1 MATDTGHNVVHRGA
15 TMARRTTRLAESP
28 AGCRTSTAFR
38 ARLAKHRASTWCRIN
53 RKATRQK
60 QLAQLIDCSARG
72 KPIPPLVRRHVALLG
87 GLCLAAMVFGVT
99 QAGSEGGQGSSTVA
113 ISATSGLWPN
123 LAGNIARP
131 LRYRPDGHDFVIE
144 NGGEFFNRPLYGG
157 NTAFRVDA
165 GDRPEFTLY
174 LPGRG
179 GNLRLGL
186 AVGATAKW
194 LHDAERI
201 VARYRPG
208 AMVYEI
214 RDPLLGR
221 AGSLGVTVL
230 ATDTTDG
237 LIVRAEAA
245 GVDAGLEILFA
256 YGGVNGQ
263 RGQRDGDIGTE
274 KVPISQYFQLQP
286 EFCKDNTFT
295 VGRGTFTLHS
305 KAATILGLA
314 PTATRLVVADAA
326 KWASASDLLAS
337 GGSSPGTP
345 VVVGRA
351 PWTAGAPLFLAL
363 RRVAEAEVSARAAA
377 PTFSSSEDLSREFAE
392 TDGHFRALRRQV
404 VVETPDPYINAAAA
418 ALSVAADG
426 VWDEPTGTVQHG
438 AVAWRSRLLGWRG
451 PYAMDALGWHDRAR
465 RHLSYWAGRQ
475 NTGPIP
481 AAPPPADAGANLAR
495 AEAAL
500 HSNGDM
506 SNSHYDMNLVY
517 IDALFRH
524 LLWTGDL
531 EFARSVW
538 PVIERHTAWERR
550 LFRRPFGPAGLPL
563 YEAYAAIWAS
573 DDLEYH
579 GGGVAHAS
587 AYNYFHN
594 RMAARL
600 AKLIGK
606 DPAPYERE
614 ADLIGRAMREYLW
627 LDDRGSFAEFKDLLG
642 LQLVHPGAA
651 LWTFYH
657 TLDSGLATPREALLM
672 TRYVDRELPHLP
684 VRGPGVPEDEPHYV
698 LSTTN
703 WMPYSWSVNNV
714 VMGEVVHAAL
724 GYWQAGRADEAF
736 RLMKSALLASMFMG
750 ICPGNVGSMS
760 YLDVYRRESQR
771 DFADPAGVLSRTLV
785 EGLFGVRPDALSG
798 ELLIEPGL
806 PATWDRAALHHPNVD
821 FSISRQGLAETY
833 VIEPRFRQPQTLRL
847 RVAAL
852 GEHVVS
858 VSVDGKPAGWRVL
871 GEAAAIPRIE
881 ILVPA
886 AARHDV
892 RIVRAGARP
901 AATAPAAAPDVKAVP
916 SSDDSGSRNRDPGT
930 PPRSLESASLD
941 LLDLGPYFNDRV
953 TDIFHSGKYR
963 SPRSPY
969 VSLAIPSQGVGGWAG
984 GVNAA
989 ADIDDTGLRAAAGS
1003 NGGRIVLPDGVA
1015 FATPG
1020 PGHAA
1025 NVVFTSQWDN
1035 YPREVRIP
1043 LAGRAHHVY
1052 LLMAGSTNWMQS
1064 RIDNGEVVVTY
1075 EGGATER
1082 LALHNP
1088 TTWWPIDQDYFI
1100 DDFAFSRP
1108 GPIPPRI
1115 DLKTGAVRILDASE
1129 FKGKGRA
1136 VPGGAATVLDMPLD
1150 SSRALQ
1156 LLTVRALA
1164 NEVVIGLMSATLVR

>member
-1 MATDTGHNVVHRGA
+1 MRDTPGFGGIQLRKLSKSRHLGP
-15 TMARRTTRLAESP
+15 LA
-28 AGCRTSTAFR
+28 
-38 ARLAKHRASTWCRIN
+38 
-53 RKATRQK
+53 
-60 QLAQLIDCSARG
+60 
-72 KPIPPLVRRHVALLG
+72 
-87 GLCLAAMVFGVT
+87 GLCLAAMAFALAA
-99 QAGSEGGQGSSTVA
+99 AGPGSGQGPSNAT
-113 ISATSGLWPN
+113 ISATGGLSPN

-131 LRYRPDGHDFVIE
+131 LRYRPDGTDFVIE
-144 NGGEFFNRPLYGG
+144 NGVEFFNRPLYGG

-186 AVGATAKW
+186 AAGTAAKW

-208 AMVYEI
+208 SMVYEI
-214 RDPLLGR
+214 RDPMLGR
-221 AGSLGVTVL
+221 DGSLRVTVL
-230 ATDTTDG
+230 AAHVTDG
-237 LIVRAEAA
+237 LIVRAEAT
-245 GVDAGLEILFA
+245 GTNAGLELLFA

-274 KVPISQYFQLQP
+274 QVPIGQYFQLQP
-286 EFCKDNTFT
+286 EFCRDNTFT
-295 VGRGTFTLHS
+295 IGRGTFTLHS
-305 KAATILGLA
+305 RAATILGLA
-314 PTATRLVVADAA
+314 PSATRMVVADAA

-337 GGSSPGTP
+337 GESSAETP

-351 PWTAGAPLFLAL
+351 PWTPGAALFLAL
-363 RRVAEAEVSARAAA
+363 HRVAEPEVSTDTAVS
-377 PTFSSSEDLSREFAE
+377 TSTSSEALSRDFAE
-392 TDGHFRALRRQV
+392 AEEHFRALRQQV
-404 VVETPDPYINAAAA
+404 VIETPDPYINAAAA
-418 ALSVAADG
+418 ALCVAADG
-426 VWDEPTGTVQHG
+426 VWDEPTATVQHG

-451 PYAMDALGWHDRAR
+451 PYAMDALGWHERAR

-475 NTGPIP
+475 NTAPIP
-481 AAPPPADAGANLAR
+481 TALPPADVGANLAR

-538 PVIERHTAWERR
+538 PVIERHAAWERR

-600 AKLIGK
+600 ATLIGK
-606 DPAPYERE
+606 DPAPYELE
-614 ADLIGRAMREYLW
+614 ADLIGRAMHEYLW
-627 LDDRGSFAEFKDLLG
+627 LEDRGSFAEFKDLLG
-642 LQLVHPGAA
+642 LQLVHPSAA

-657 TLDSGLATPREALLM
+657 ALDSGLATPREARLM
-672 TRYVDRELPHLP
+672 TRYVDREIPHLP
-684 VRGPGVPEDEPHYV
+684 VLGPGVPADEPHYV

-714 VMGEVVHAAL
+714 VMGEVVHTAL

-750 ICPGNVGSMS
+750 ISPGNVGSMS

-771 DFADPAGVLSRTLV
+771 DFADPAGVLSRAFV
-785 EGLFGVRPDALSG
+785 EGLFGVRPDGLSG
-798 ELLIEPGL
+798 ELLIQPGL
-806 PATWDRAALHHPNVD
+806 PASWDRAALHHPNVNLS
-821 FSISRQGLAETY
+821 FRRQGLAETY
-833 VIEPRFRQPQTLRL
+833 VVEPSFPRPLTLRL

-852 GEHVVS
+852 GERVVS
-858 VSVDGKPAGWRVL
+858 VNIDGRPADWRVL
-871 GEAAAIPRIE
+871 EDVGATPRIE
-881 ILVPA
+881 VLGSA

-892 RIVRAGARP
+892 RIVWAGARP
-901 AATAPAAAPDVKAVP
+901 PTTGPTSAPEVKAVLP
-916 SSDDSGSRNRDPGT
+916 SDDSRSRNRDAGT
-930 PPRSLESASLD
+930 PPRSPASATWD
-941 LLDLGPYFNDRV
+941 LLDLGRYFNDRV
-953 TDIFHSGKYR
+953 TDIFGPGKYL

-969 VSLAIPSQGVGGWAG
+969 VSLAIPSQGIGGWAG
-984 GVNAA
+984 SVNAA
-989 ADIDDTGLRAAAGS
+989 ADIDDAGLRAAAGS
-1003 NGGRIVLPDGVA
+1003 NGGRIVLPNGVA

-1020 PGHAA
+1020 PGDAP
-1025 NVVFTSQWDN
+1025 NIVFTSQWDN

-1043 LAGRAHHVY
+1043 LAGHAHHLY

-1064 RIDNGEVVVTY
+1064 RIDNGEVVVAY
-1075 EGGATER
+1075 EDGTAER
-1082 LALHNP
+1082 LPLHNP

-1115 DLKTGAVRILDASE
+1115 DLKTGAVRILDADR
-1129 FKGKGRA
+1129 FKGKGGA

-1150 SSRALQ
+1150 SSRTLRS
-1156 LLTVRALA
+1156 LTVRALA
-1164 NEVVIGLMSATLVR
+1164 NEVVIGLMSATLAR